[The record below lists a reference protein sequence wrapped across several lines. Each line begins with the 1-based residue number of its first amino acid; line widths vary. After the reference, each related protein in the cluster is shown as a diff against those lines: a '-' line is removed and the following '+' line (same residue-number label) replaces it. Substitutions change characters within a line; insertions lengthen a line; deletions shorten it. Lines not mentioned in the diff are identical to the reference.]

1 MQSMSLTYLLNQRAL
16 YLLHVGYRQVIHA
29 IKNWANVSDMANL
42 QLKLSVNDTFFPPLS
57 FSVCM

>member
-29 IKNWANVSDMANL
+29 IKKKKNVPNVSDMANL
-42 QLKLSVNDTFFPPLS
+42 QLK
-57 FSVCM
+57 